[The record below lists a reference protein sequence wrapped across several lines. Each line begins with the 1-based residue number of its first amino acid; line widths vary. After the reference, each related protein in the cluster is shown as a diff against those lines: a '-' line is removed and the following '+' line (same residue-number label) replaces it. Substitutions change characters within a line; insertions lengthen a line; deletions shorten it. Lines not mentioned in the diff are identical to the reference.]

1 MKRHNFKGMPASH
14 GVTLTHRKA
23 GGLGGGQV
31 SVVPVL
37 TFPRVVFCVLCFV
50 LCVLCFVLCVV
61 QLCLFEC
68 VEACAAM
75 LGSLVT
81 LLGLFADI

>member
-1 MKRHNFKGMPASH
+1 MFVCVNVCAF
-14 GVTLTHRKA
+14 GV
-23 GGLGGGQV
+23 
-31 SVVPVL
+31 
-37 TFPRVVFCVLCFV
+37 CVCVCFV